1 MRAPSRGARVAGH
14 VLLGRSDATLCR
26 PLGVPYEP
34 AQPLSRDAGGVSI
47 NQALATLD
55 ALSVR
60 VMAG

>member
-1 MRAPSRGARVAGH
+1 MCFF
-14 VLLGRSDATLCR
+14 GRSDATLCR
-26 PLGVPYEP
+26 PLGVPYEL

-60 VMAG
+60 LVAG